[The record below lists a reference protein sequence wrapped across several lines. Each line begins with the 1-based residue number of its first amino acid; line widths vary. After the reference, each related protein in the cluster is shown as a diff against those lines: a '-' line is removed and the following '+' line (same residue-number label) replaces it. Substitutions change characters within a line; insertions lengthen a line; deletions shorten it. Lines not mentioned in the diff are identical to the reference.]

1 MALETFFSLCG
12 QTRAKWGPRHTK
24 QSLTPGPP
32 ASSTMADSSLMI
44 LVSLSSS
51 QFSTKAISSSF
62 NSPISSDSSQLSSPQ
77 LQLSSS
83 TSEMDWEA
91 VGLAPKLVPWPTTP
105 RPLLE
110 GLLVPQ
116 VLRMK
121 ATHCCTRSR

>member
-1 MALETFFSLCG
+1 
-12 QTRAKWGPRHTK
+12 
-24 QSLTPGPP
+24 
-32 ASSTMADSSLMI
+32 MI

-51 QFSTKAISSSF
+51 QFSTKAISSSV

-77 LQLSSS
+77 FQPSSS
-83 TSEMDWEA
+83 TYEMDWEA

-116 VLRMK
+116 VLRM
-121 ATHCCTRSR
+121 